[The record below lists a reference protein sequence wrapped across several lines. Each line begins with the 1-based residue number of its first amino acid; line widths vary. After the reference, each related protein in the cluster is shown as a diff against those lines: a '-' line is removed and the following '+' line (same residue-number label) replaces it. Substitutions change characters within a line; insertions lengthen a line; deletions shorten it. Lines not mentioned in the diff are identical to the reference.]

1 MQNTQKRFSD
11 AMLGLSGS
19 LTSVECFGTTAA
31 QKNVDHIFAASSVP
45 SSLPELLQHREQY
58 LEK

>member
-1 MQNTQKRFSD
+1 
-11 AMLGLSGS
+11 MLGLSGS